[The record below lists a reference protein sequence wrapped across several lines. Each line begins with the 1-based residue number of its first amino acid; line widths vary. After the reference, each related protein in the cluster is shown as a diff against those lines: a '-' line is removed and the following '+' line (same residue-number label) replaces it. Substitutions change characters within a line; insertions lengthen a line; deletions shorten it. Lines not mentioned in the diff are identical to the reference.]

1 MYDDL
6 KNNIEHSYQGN
17 IFDNYLMPDEVI
29 LWQGKYNKGGG
40 VKSFASA
47 YNALFSIFW
56 IVFSV
61 FWTVF
66 AFIGGGLFGLFG
78 IPFILIGVYLI
89 KSSFGGRKNSYAITN
104 MRVMTYDS
112 KIFTS
117 DMLCNVINISF
128 SQGKNNI
135 GNVNFD
141 IAGKRYER
149 NRNNLNGLV
158 QKGFYGVEN
167 PQEVFNILNQAVI
180 DYVQCK

>member
-6 KNNIEHSYQGN
+6 KNATDNNYQDN
-17 IFDNYLMPDEVI
+17 IFDNYLMQDEII

-40 VKSFASA
+40 ITSFAGA

-56 IVFSV
+56 IAFSV
-61 FWTVF
+61 FWTIS
-66 AFIGGGLFGLFG
+66 AFMAGGLFGIFG

-89 KSSFGGRKNSYAITN
+89 KSSFGGHKNSYAITN

-112 KIFTS
+112 KNFMS

-128 SQGKNNI
+128 SQGKNYI

-141 IAGKRYER
+141 IAGKQYIR

-167 PQEVFNILNQAVI
+167 PQEVFNILNQALI